1 MNDEEKYEYEMLDE
15 DFESN
20 YDEEDLS
27 WIEDQGIL
35 ARILLK
41 QKIKYN
47 F

>member
-15 DFESN
+15 GFESL

-27 WIEDQGIL
+27 YLDEAG
-35 ARILLK
+35 
-41 QKIKYN
+41 